1 MSLQFGKYWIRFFLS
16 KIDKIKLACKTIS
29 CQKAYN
35 IVVLENK
42 EEEDCKWEKVHIP
55 IIIML
60 ILHQDRCGTQA
71 MHVAEDVGTIIKIVY
86 LVKLVTFIFCVD
98 LATFNSLTLK

>member
-1 MSLQFGKYWIRFFLS
+1 MHAKQCHAKRP
-16 KIDKIKLACKTIS
+16 
-29 CQKAYN
+29 YN

-42 EEEDCKWEKVHIP
+42 EEEDCPWEKVHIP
-55 IIIML
+55 IIIMFML
-60 ILHQDRCGTQA
+60 RRDRWGMQA

-86 LVKLVTFIFCVD
+86 LVKLITFLFCVD

>member
-1 MSLQFGKYWIRFFLS
+1 M
-16 KIDKIKLACKTIS
+16 D
-29 CQKAYN
+29 
-35 IVVLENK
+35 NK
-42 EEEDCKWEKVHIP
+42 EEQDCQWEKVHIP

-60 ILHQDRCGTQA
+60 ILRQDMWGMQA

-86 LVKLVTFIFCVD
+86 LVKLITFLFCID